1 MVIHLLSDE
10 ALPIIL
16 YPADPQ
22 AYPCPKLRTNELAA
36 ELDTAE
42 RWLPLPAAISTNAP
56 MITTCN
62 TTVKIVF
69 LDIINK
75 ILTLNNMLIYR
86 TNQKYLI

>member
-56 MITTCN
+56 IITTCN

-69 LDIINK
+69 LDIK
-75 ILTLNNMLIYR
+75 IELKLNNMLIYR